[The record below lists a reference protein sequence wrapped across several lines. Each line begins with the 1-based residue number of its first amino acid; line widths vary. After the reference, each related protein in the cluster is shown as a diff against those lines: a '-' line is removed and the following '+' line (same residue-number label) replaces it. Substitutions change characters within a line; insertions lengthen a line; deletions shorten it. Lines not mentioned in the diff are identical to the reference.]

1 MIRQACDDDGVPLP
15 DKEERRFLKAR
26 PGDMLMVPFQCDLC
40 HFRNIMQ
47 RDPFPGDLKDSEI
60 LEYVR
65 RANLDAFWGR
75 ESSTVSKNLSVLLR
89 TERCFDRLGMPS
101 AVEHLG
107 PFPLTD
113 TMGMKAAIAVLD
125 KSLDKGKYEDFVQW
139 ETFRKT
145 RSALTNLHQASVNG
159 LMDSMMSYEV
169 KKVWISNVPT
179 HCFWFSRFMV
189 GLHKRVGEVV
199 KQNWPMPIEVL
210 QYIDRRLDRLWMA
223 EMDHHAKK
231 RIAEMAV
238 WYVVGFCSG
247 LRGEEMPLIELAGTA
262 HSLRFLELEEDPH
275 FLLRLK
281 GRTKGILLAGAGFE
295 IPIVATT
302 GVSKLEP
309 GRWMKRLVGVISM
322 EGRTNG
328 KLFQRKFKPAKLI
341 EFEEDWFEI
350 LLSVQDTT
358 NLIDKDLDLREKA
371 GILRTLRRGFTS
383 HAINMEV
390 PTSLI
395 NAFNRWR
402 DEAKESGKKG
412 AFKTID
418 LYSQLDTLKPTF
430 LKVSSAL

>member
-15 DKEERRFLKAR
+15 DKEEKRFIRAR

-47 RDPFPGDLKDSEI
+47 RDPFSEEPNDFEI
-60 LEYVR
+60 LEYIR

-89 TERCFDRLGMPS
+89 AERCFDRLGMPS
-101 AVEHLG
+101 AVDQLG
-107 PFPLTD
+107 PFPLKD
-113 TMGMKAAIAVLD
+113 TMGMQSAIAVLD
-125 KSLDKGKYEDFVQW
+125 KSLDKGKYEAFVQW

-145 RSALTNLHQASVNG
+145 RSALTNLHQACVDG
-159 LMDSMMSYEV
+159 LSDTMMSYEV
-169 KKVWISNVPT
+169 KKLWISNVST
-179 HCFWFSRFMV
+179 HSFWFSRFMV

-199 KQNWPMPIEVL
+199 KQDWPMPIEVL
-210 QYIDRRLDRLWMA
+210 QYIDRRLDRLWMV
-223 EMDHHAKK
+223 ETDHSARK

-247 LRGEEMPLIELAGTA
+247 LRGEEMPLIELTGTA
-262 HSLRFLELEEDPH
+262 RSLKFLEEEEDPH

-281 GRTKGILLAGAGFE
+281 GRTKGMLLAGSGFE
-295 IPIVATT
+295 IPIVAIT
-302 GVSKLEP
+302 GTSNLEP
-309 GRWMKRLVGVISM
+309 GKWMKRLVNMIFE
-322 EGRTNG
+322 EGRTGG
-328 KLFQRKFKPAKLI
+328 KLFQRRFKPAKLI
-341 EFEEDWFEI
+341 EFEEDWYDI

-358 NLIDKDLDLREKA
+358 DLIDKSLDIRENA

-383 HAINMEV
+383 HAINMEI
-390 PTSLI
+390 PQELI

-402 DEAKESGKKG
+402 EEAKENGRKG
-412 AFKTID
+412 SVRTID

-430 LKVSSAL
+430 LRVSSAL